1 MCYNKN
7 WIKIVDDLEKLF
19 ELWKIRKLIIFGKV
33 CVINS
38 LVILKFLYIGLILN
52 FLDEG
57 ILKKIQSFL
66 YNFIWN
72 KKDRI
77 KRNIQI
83 GKIEDGGIGIV
94 DILMKFKLIKVFWI
108 NYIFR
113 KNSFLLIFVDSL
125 CKEMFFD
132 FEYFCKINV
141 ICLYD
146 Y

>member
-57 ILKKIQSFL
+57 ILKKIWSFL

-108 NYIFR
+108 NYIFK

>member
-57 ILKKIQSFL
+57 ILKKIWSFL

-77 KRNIQI
+77 KRNI
-83 GKIEDGGIGIV
+83 
-94 DILMKFKLIKVFWI
+94 
-108 NYIFR
+108 
-113 KNSFLLIFVDSL
+113 
-125 CKEMFFD
+125 
-132 FEYFCKINV
+132 
-141 ICLYD
+141 
-146 Y
+146 

>member
-57 ILKKIQSFL
+57 ILKKI
-66 YNFIWN
+66 
-72 KKDRI
+72 
-77 KRNIQI
+77 
-83 GKIEDGGIGIV
+83 
-94 DILMKFKLIKVFWI
+94 
-108 NYIFR
+108 
-113 KNSFLLIFVDSL
+113 
-125 CKEMFFD
+125 
-132 FEYFCKINV
+132 
-141 ICLYD
+141 
-146 Y
+146 